1 MIGET
6 LFTIGPFKA
15 GTFGFLV
22 ALGFIVPAFILE
34 KDFPRKGLDGQLAFT
49 TVLAAAVGGM
59 LGGRIYYTIEHWDQV
74 LEQPARMLL
83 TGSGLVWYGGLL
95 GGVLGAAGYCYL
107 KRIPF
112 LVVCDLFAPMLA
124 LGHVFGRLGCLLSGD
139 GDYGPPTDVPWA
151 MAFPRGAVP
160 TTERVHPTPI
170 YDMILLLAVLAFLW
184 SFRKR
189 EYRPGFLFGFYLI
202 LSGIA
207 RFITEFYRLTP
218 EVWLGLTT
226 AQLFSIALVVTG
238 IALTLL
244 LRSPRKP
251 LAVEAGAGSDG
262 KAIRA

>member
-1 MIGET
+1 VIGET

-15 GTFGFLV
+15 GTFGVMV

-34 KDFPRKGLDGQLAFT
+34 REFPRKGLDARLAFT

-59 LGGRIYYTIEHWDQV
+59 LGGRVYYTIEHWDRV
-74 LEQPARMLL
+74 LEQPVRMLL
-83 TGSGLVWYGGLL
+83 TGSGLVWYGGLV
-95 GGVLGAAGYCYL
+95 GGVLAVASYCYV
-107 KRIPF
+107 KKVSF

-139 GDYGPPTDVPWA
+139 GDYGPPSGVPWA

-160 TTERVHPTPI
+160 TTEKVHPTPI
-170 YDMILLLAVLAFLW
+170 YDIILLLAVFAFLW
-184 SFRKR
+184 AIRKR
-189 EYRPGFLFGFYLI
+189 DYRPGYLFGVYLI

-238 IALTLL
+238 AALTLAG
-244 LRSPRKP
+244 RRRGETA
-251 LAVEAGAGSDG
+251 AVEVNGPGPSR
-262 KAIRA
+262 KKR

>member
-15 GTFGFLV
+15 GTFGVMV

-34 KDFPRKGLDGQLAFT
+34 KEFPRKGLESRLAFT
-49 TVLAAAVGGM
+49 TVLVAAVGGL
-59 LGGRIYYTIEHWDQV
+59 LGGRIYYTVEHWDQV
-74 LEQPARMLL
+74 LEQPVRMLL
-83 TGSGLVWYGGLL
+83 TGSGLVWYGGLI
-95 GGVLGAAGYCYL
+95 GGVVAVAGYCYL
-107 KRIPF
+107 QRISF

-139 GDYGPPTDVPWA
+139 GDYGPPSGVPWA
-151 MAFPRGAVP
+151 MAFPRGVVP

-170 YDMILLLAVLAFLW
+170 YDMILLLGVFAFLW
-184 SFRKR
+184 SIRKR
-189 EYRPGFLFGFYLI
+189 DYRPGYLFGIYLI

-226 AQLFSIALVVTG
+226 AQLFSIALFVTG
-238 IALTLL
+238 TALMLS
-244 LRSPRKP
+244 LRGRRQQA
-251 LAVEAGAGSDG
+251 AVESDAGRGR
-262 KAIRA
+262 KAL